1 MAAKTVSSVV
11 HTLANVPP
19 AATAYTLADLA
30 LNYLDVTIAVV
41 ESDRVAAH
49 YAQEVATF
57 APDLSVL
64 TFPAW
69 DVTPYDRAAPSA
81 HITAARQNTLAAVTA
96 HKAGTPLLILTT
108 PAALATKLLPAQKTP
123 LTLKLGQDYA
133 REELLKNFVALGF
146 NRQDVVTDVAEF
158 TTRGAIIDIFPPL
171 AAHPIRLEF
180 FDTELESIRPFNPL
194 TQRTIAHETPPKS
207 MTLTAANPLDLNE
220 DAIGT
225 FRQSWRETFHDTQ
238 AETYTQISDG
248 IMPSTAQHYLPLFS
262 TEPLMTL
269 FDAAPKAQLIL
280 TPNANDA
287 ADNFQARLRE
297 AYAFRQESIGKRTTP
312 ETYFPLPPERLY
324 LEEDSYTAELK
335 KHAVTQLSPFKADV
349 KKGIMNALLVEH
361 LLPTKPQQ
369 AAKMAAELC
378 VNQAQAG
385 HRIILTA
392 PTQSAL
398 LRLNKTLE
406 DLTDKLPTTIEVK
419 TWAETQKHKASL
431 LLSLITHGFS
441 DTQNKITLITDQDIY
456 GEKIGGVAR
465 SGSKH
470 KASDAQKFSHF
481 SELSIGDF
489 VVHEDHGIGRFDA
502 LLTMETPHANGKTL
516 KQDFLKLTYADEA
529 RLFVPVEALDVL
541 SRFKAGDIHGVEEGE
556 TATVQLDKL
565 GGTSWQTR
573 KARVKENL
581 MEMAKH
587 LMATAAAREVHSTKP
602 HPAPD
607 SLYDEFCASF
617 PHRLTADQARTMDEV
632 QADLTAPKPMDR
644 LVVGDVGFGKTE
656 VAVRAAFIAAAG
668 GKQVAITVPTTLL
681 ARQHADVFRQRF
693 QNFPFTV
700 ATLSRLVSPKVAA
713 KTKADLAAGK
723 IDIIVGTHALLSD
736 SIKFKDLGLLVID
749 EEQRFGV
756 KHKEKLKTLKDTVDV
771 LTLTATP
778 IPRTL
783 HMGLSGLKT
792 LSTITTPPVDRLAIN
807 TLISPWDAK
816 AIRESLMRELYRG
829 GQAYIVTPLVRDI
842 PRLEEKIKAIVPEAT
857 IQTAHGQM
865 TPTEL
870 ENVMEA
876 FYENKFNVLI
886 ATTIVESGLDVK
898 NANTLLVHRADRFGL
913 AQLYQLRGRVGRG
926 TAQGYATFFLPE
938 GPITPDGMKRLQVL
952 QKLDGLGA
960 GFLIANYDM
969 DIRGFGNLVGKQQSG
984 QIREI
989 GAELYGKLLKEAV
1002 NTLKRRQK
1010 NKLAVSSPT
1019 QDAPEIEAAHFTPT
1033 LNLGLTYLLPE
1044 EYIPHQTDR
1053 LTLYRR
1059 LANLETADEIADFKA
1074 DLADRFGPPPAE
1086 ATHLLDVLTI
1096 RNTCKNLNIEK
1107 LDAGP
1112 RGITLHFYQKTFAHP
1127 MNLLKLIQTNAGIIT
1142 LNPDQSVSFNTPTQT
1157 DSKRLA
1163 QTQKVLAKLEDL
1175 VND

>member
-1 MAAKTVSSVV
+1 MSGKFTVQ
-11 HTLANVPP
+11 TLANVPP
-19 AATAYTLADLA
+19 AATAYMLGQLA
-30 LNYLDVTIAVV
+30 LRKQGVVVAVV
-41 ESDRVAAH
+41 DSDRAAH
-49 YAQEVATF
+49 SYTQEIATF
-57 APDLSVL
+57 APELTVLS
-64 TFPAW
+64 FPAW

-81 HITAARQNTLAAVTA
+81 HITATRQNTYAALMA

-108 PAALATKLLPAQKTP
+108 PAALATKLLPAKALP
-123 LTLKLGQDYA
+123 LTLKLGTDHN
-133 REELLKNFVALGF
+133 REDLLKNFIRLGF
-146 NRQDVVTDVAEF
+146 SRQDVVTDTAEF
-158 TTRGAIIDIFPPL
+158 TTRGAIVDIYPPT
-171 AAHPIRLEF
+171 AVHPLRLEF
-180 FDTELESIRPFNPL
+180 FDTKLESIRPFNPL
-194 TQRTIAHETPPKS
+194 TQRTIANETPPKS
-207 MTLTAANPLDLNE
+207 VTLTAANPLDLS
-220 DAIGT
+220 DDTIAT
-225 FRQSWRETFHDTQ
+225 FRQNWRETFHDTQ

-248 IMPSTAQHYLPLFS
+248 IMPSAAQHYLPLFS
-262 TEPLMTL
+262 NTPLVTL
-269 FDAAPKAQLIL
+269 LEAVPKADIVL
-280 TPNANDA
+280 TPNAKDA
-287 ADNFQARLRE
+287 AENFQARLHE
-297 AYAFRQESIGKRTTP
+297 AYTFRQESLGKKPTFDS
-312 ETYFPLPPERLY
+312 YFPLPPDALY
-324 LEEDSYTAELK
+324 LTENVYSTALTQ
-335 KHAVTQLSPFKADV
+335 HAVTQLSPFKVDE
-349 KKGIMNALLVEH
+349 KKTATNAKLVEH

-369 AAKMAAELC
+369 AAKIAAELLL
-378 VNQAQAG
+378 NQVARG
-385 HRIILTA
+385 HRIVLTA

-406 DLTDKLPTTIEVK
+406 DISDKLPTTIEVK
-419 TWAETQKHKASL
+419 TWTDTQKHKSSL

-441 DTQNKITLITDQDIY
+441 DTENKFTLVTDQDIY
-456 GEKIGGVAR
+456 GEKVGNVSR
-465 SGSKH
+465 VKN
-470 KASDAQKFSHF
+470 KTSDAQKFSHF
-481 SELSIGDF
+481 SELAIGDY

-502 LLTMETPHANGKTL
+502 LLTMETPNANGKAL
-516 KQDFLKLTYADEA
+516 KQDFLKLTYADDA

-541 SRFKAGDIHGVEEGE
+541 SRFKAGDIHGEEEGVKG
-556 TATVQLDKL
+556 AVQLDKL
-565 GGTSWQTR
+565 GGTAWQTR

-581 MEMAKH
+581 LEMAKH
-587 LMATAAAREVHSTKP
+587 LMKTAAAREVHSTKP

-607 SLYDEFCASF
+607 SLYDEFCAAF
-617 PHRLTADQARTMDEV
+617 PHRLTADQQRTMEEV

-668 GKQVAITVPTTLL
+668 GKQVAVTVPTTLL
-681 ARQHADVFRQRF
+681 ARQHADVFKARF
-693 QNFPFTV
+693 QNFPFTIGV
-700 ATLSRLVSPKVAA
+700 LSRLVSPKVAA

-756 KHKEKLKTLKDTVDV
+756 KHKEKLKTLKETVDV

-829 GQAYIVTPLVRDI
+829 GQAYVVTPLVRDI
-842 PRLEEKIKAIVPEAT
+842 AKLEEKIKAIVPEAK

-865 TPTEL
+865 TPSEL

-876 FYENKFNVLI
+876 FYDNQFNVLI

-926 TAQGYATFFLPE
+926 TAQGYATFFLTE

-989 GAELYGKLLKEAV
+989 GAELYGKLLKDAV
-1002 NTLKRRQK
+1002 NTLKRRQQH
-1010 NKLAVSSPT
+1010 KLAASSPT
-1019 QDAPEIEAAHFTPT
+1019 VDTPDIEEAHFTPT

-1044 EYIPHQTDR
+1044 DYIPNQTDR

-1059 LANLETADEIADFKA
+1059 LANLETADEITEFKA

-1096 RNTCKNLNIEK
+1096 RNTCKHLNIEK

-1112 RGITLHFYQKTFAHP
+1112 RGITLHFYQKTFANP
-1127 MNLLKLIQTNAGIIT
+1127 MNLLKLIQTNTGVIA
-1142 LNPDQSVSFNTPTQT
+1142 LNPDQSVSFNVPASTAE
-1157 DSKRLA
+1157 KRLA
-1163 QTQKVLAKLEDL
+1163 QTQKVLQKLQDL
-1175 VND
+1175 MAD